1 MIIKY
6 KFKIMKSR
14 TAETGKISFRNEQY
28 AKIES
33 EFF

>member
-1 MIIKY
+1 MIIMY
-6 KFKIMKSR
+6 KFKIMKIR
-14 TAETGKISFRNEQY
+14 TAETGKSVFRNEQY